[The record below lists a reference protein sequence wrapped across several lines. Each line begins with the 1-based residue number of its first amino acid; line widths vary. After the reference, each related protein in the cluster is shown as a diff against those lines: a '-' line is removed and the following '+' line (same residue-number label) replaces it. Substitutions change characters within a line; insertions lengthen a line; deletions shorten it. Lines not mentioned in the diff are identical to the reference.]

1 MTILGAVTFSE
12 FFVLALYL
20 QDVLHYSAVE
30 SGVAFTGFALT
41 VVVVSNLAQMIVAR
55 YGVRTTLTAG
65 LLMSAASVAYLT
77 RLPVDGHYFWDMFP
91 AFVLGGAGLGLA
103 FVPVTIASLA
113 GVSRA
118 DAGIASGLVNTS
130 RQIGGAIGIAATTAI
145 ASSATS
151 HFGGAPA
158 GSAAALDHGYQ
169 TALYVLTALLV
180 LGAALTGSLL
190 RTPTPAPVA
199 ELRPSE
205 PRPVSEAA

>member
-20 QDVLHYSAVE
+20 QEVLHYSAVQ
-30 SGVAFTGFALT
+30 SGVAFVGFALT
-41 VVVVSNLAQMIVAR
+41 VVVVSNLAQIVVGR
-55 YGVRTTLTAG
+55 VGVPTTLTAG

-113 GVSRA
+113 GVHRA

-145 ASSATS
+145 ASSSTA

-158 GSAAALDHGYQ
+158 GSAVALDHGYQ
-169 TALYVLTALLV
+169 TSLYVLTGLLV
-180 LGAALTGSLL
+180 IGAALTGALL
-190 RTPTPAPVA
+190 RTPAPAPVT

-205 PRPVSEAA
+205 SRPVSEAA